1 MENVYGTQLHKIYPF
16 PQKGIR
22 YSSFTRRPLEAATF
36 LLQVDVVDR
45 EADLHRGRI
54 DGAGRSPEP
63 RQVRPRQHQAVPG
76 QKSCQ

>member
-1 MENVYGTQLHKIYPF
+1 MVHNSIKFIIFPKEILLRDLQYG
-16 PQKGIR
+16 
-22 YSSFTRRPLEAATF
+22 PLEAGTF